1 MSKRKYRIV
10 SVIHLGVEAE
20 IMTIEGLLFSD
31 SFNDSEMVYAAQ
43 DVVDAILDLQVEES
57 MIFQSNR
64 DNANYKGVIVRIE

>member
-10 SVIHLGVEAE
+10 SVSHLGVEAE